1 MSDDPLRPHAH
12 EPNPL
17 PPDDDVAIV
26 VRLPDGRFLTLTV
39 DDLKAMPYSEASD
52 CYIVSTGHG
61 TSGPFTFGGVSI
73 GDLMQAVLAGEQW
86 DELEV
91 ISADGFGNRIF
102 REEVRDE
109 GQTAVSP
116 MLLAYTKNN
125 QPLTRQQGLV
135 RLIVPSEKKDA
146 LRQVKWVRHLNIVLN
161 ES

>member
-12 EPNPL
+12 EPNPQ
-17 PPDDDVAIV
+17 PPDDDVSIV
-26 VRLPDGRFLTLTV
+26 VGLPDGRFLTLTV
-39 DDLKAMPYSEASD
+39 DDLKAMPYSEAHD

-61 TSGPFTFGGVSI
+61 TSGPFTFGGVRI
-73 GDLMQAVLAGEQW
+73 DDLMQAVLPGKQW

-102 REEVRDE
+102 REEVADDR
-109 GQTAVSP
+109 QTAVSP
-116 MLLAYTKNN
+116 MLLAYKKDNH
-125 QPLTRQQGLV
+125 PLTRQQGLV